1 MPSQNIWTLTP
12 FFLQIIEALQH
23 KVEQSHDSDK
33 VRIASEDTLR
43 LIGLALQKRIKDEKY
58 EIVHFPTNPENYLSF
73 CDLTEVVLH
82 PERKMWHTFVMQDQ
96 TDVLENLHGM
106 IESVLK
112 FPVRT
117 TKALFTNRYTWQNY
131 RYSTHLCT
139 TLHKY
144 QKSRTKVLS
153 CVTVREY
160 YFNTSFF

>member
-1 MPSQNIWTLTP
+1 MKVPSPSPPLNRGLSPFHPRKIQNLTKVSLFKNP
-12 FFLQIIEALQH
+12 HSLQINFNFHFQIIEALQD

-106 IESVLK
+106 IELVLK

-117 TKALFTNRYTWQNY
+117 ESL
-131 RYSTHLCT
+131 
-139 TLHKY
+139 
-144 QKSRTKVLS
+144 
-153 CVTVREY
+153 
-160 YFNTSFF
+160 

>member
-1 MPSQNIWTLTP
+1 MMTWFQVNFI
-12 FFLQIIEALQH
+12 FYFYFQIIEALQN

-96 TDVLENLHGM
+96 TDVLENLHGT

-112 FPVRT
+112 FPVWT
-117 TKALFTNRYTWQNY
+117 TKALFTNRYT
-131 RYSTHLCT
+131 
-139 TLHKY
+139 
-144 QKSRTKVLS
+144 
-153 CVTVREY
+153 
-160 YFNTSFF
+160 

>member
-1 MPSQNIWTLTP
+1 MKFSL
-12 FFLQIIEALQH
+12 FLQIIEALQH

-96 TDVLENLHGM
+96 TDVLENLHGNT

-112 FPVRT
+112 FPVWT
-117 TKALFTNRYTWQNY
+117 TFFLMFFKWSLNYIHSDIWSLNQDFSRQN
-131 RYSTHLCT
+131 
-139 TLHKY
+139 
-144 QKSRTKVLS
+144 
-153 CVTVREY
+153 
-160 YFNTSFF
+160 

>member
-1 MPSQNIWTLTP
+1 MTWFQVNFI
-12 FFLQIIEALQH
+12 FYFYFQIIEALQN

-96 TDVLENLHGM
+96 TDVLENLHGT

-112 FPVRT
+112 FPVWT
-117 TKALFTNRYTWQNY
+117 TKAPTV
-131 RYSTHLCT
+131 THDKT
-139 TLHKY
+139 IGTLHIY
-144 QKSRTKVLS
+144 AQPCTSTKSLGRKFCHV
-153 CVTVREY
+153 
-160 YFNTSFF
+160 